1 MKIKVNVQ
9 NYPLWVFW
17 RLRKTIIRTLLHP
30 GRIINY
36 ILSRTSQLLRLKK
49 VWGYPPTLVIE
60 PSSYCNLACPM
71 CARQYRAAEMQNGNM
86 SLDAYARL
94 LDDVKDHI
102 LFLLFFGYGE
112 PLMNREL
119 PRMIALAKQSDI
131 FVVLSTNGLLLKQ
144 EQADRLLDSPPD
156 ILIVSLDAVDK
167 ETYAQYRV
175 GGDFD
180 QVLANIR
187 YLSDQR
193 KARRLSTPLIDVQF
207 IVMKGNETRLDEAK
221 QMVELM
227 GADKFSFKKVASYY
241 TDTSGEHVSQFL
253 PDQQSDLAFSI
264 YTDPAAS
271 SSRFCSYPWRQIAVN
286 WDGSVV
292 PCCKDIDSLHIF
304 GNLAAGDTLKGIINN
319 DGYVAFRG
327 QVKKDIDR
335 IEICARCNRR
345 IEKEEF
351 LQ

>member
-17 RLRKTIIRTLLHP
+17 RLRKNIARTLLHP
-30 GRIINY
+30 RRIINY
-36 ILSRTSQLLRLKK
+36 ILSRASQTLRLKR

-60 PSSYCNLACPM
+60 PSSYCNLECPM
-71 CARQYRAAEMQNGNM
+71 CARQYRAAQMKNGNM
-86 SLDAYARL
+86 SLDAYTRL
-94 LDDVKDHI
+94 LDDVKGHI

-112 PLMNREL
+112 PLLNRDL
-119 PRMIALAKQSDI
+119 PQMIRLAKQNDI
-131 FVVLSTNGLLLKQ
+131 FVVLSTNGLLLKK
-144 EQADRLLDSPPD
+144 ELADRLLDYPPD
-156 ILIVSLDAVDK
+156 LLIVSLDAVDK
-167 ETYAQYRV
+167 ETYSEYRV

-180 QVLANIR
+180 QVLANIK

-207 IVMKGNETRLDEAK
+207 IVMKGNETKLNEAK
-221 QMVELM
+221 QMVETM

-253 PDQQSDLAFSI
+253 PDQQPDLAFSI

-271 SSRFCSYPWRQIAVN
+271 SARFCSYPWRQIAVN

-304 GNLAAGDTLKGIINN
+304 GNLASGEKMKDVINN
-319 DGYVAFRG
+319 DGYVAFRS
-327 QVKKDIDR
+327 QVSQDIDQ